1 MKVVLLNFVYPAA
14 IACLTAGL
22 AFALNYS
29 CVVEPDRQVAQEEI
43 QKQELRNEIS
53 GLDAW
58 LAEAGNLIAIRR
70 SRGEYTD
77 LLEAKLKNAWD
88 TRNKADKA
96 LRNENL
102 DEAKILVGIA
112 YDSLRPDEVRTQQ

>member
-1 MKVVLLNFVYPAA
+1 MKVILLNLVYPAA
-14 IACLTAGL
+14 IALLAASL
-22 AFALNYS
+22 AFTLNYS
-29 CVVEPDRQVAQEEI
+29 CVVEPDRKAAQEEI

-70 SRGEYTD
+70 ARGENTD
-77 LLEAKLKNAWD
+77 SLEAKLKTAWG
-88 TRNKADKA
+88 TRNRADKA

-102 DEAKILVGIA
+102 DEAEILVGIA
-112 YDSLRPDEVRTQQ
+112 YDNLRPEEVRDY